1 MSLRTATSGKDPM
14 SRVYTLL
21 IGLLLSLISLSLQAA
36 QLTASVDRTRL
47 NAGETVEL
55 TLETDDVT
63 QFGKPDMSALESS
76 FEVRDTRQ
84 LNSLKT
90 LDGSSQATTR
100 WIVTLLPRETGSVLI
115 PSLQLGELK
124 SQPLTLQVLQ
134 SEPQDP
140 GSHLASI
147 FIEASL
153 DQDSVYVQAQTVLT
167 LRVYHSVSLF
177 DDSSLSPLQV
187 PDARVEK
194 LGDSRTYEKL
204 INGVRHG
211 VIETRYAIYP
221 QQSGVLKIPAQVF
234 SATLVQTPAEGS
246 QGQDANPFG
255 PQPGRSVRVKSA
267 EVPLTVKPKPA
278 DYPADVAWLP
288 ARSISLEESWSPEP
302 GTTQVGDSLTRTLIL
317 KAEGLAGAQL
327 PPLPPT
333 EVPGLRRYPDQPQ
346 LRNLPS
352 ERGLIGTREEREA
365 LVPTRAGAIDLPAVE
380 VTWWNT
386 REDHLEHT
394 SLAARTLQISSN
406 PGLAVDTPVNNDMSG
421 VTVIGPPVW
430 PWQLSTLLLACTT
443 FYGFALWW
451 RARGQPAIARA
462 VQTGPSPRT
471 VLDDLKRACLAND
484 PQGTRQAL
492 DAWAR
497 QQPETLAEMAAR
509 FVPLSDALDGLNGAL
524 YSETGKLW
532 LGEDLWRAVR
542 KLPAAEHIKDP
553 AGDAGLPPLYPK

>member
-1 MSLRTATSGKDPM
+1 M
-14 SRVYTLL
+14 SRAYTLL
-21 IGLLLSLISLSLQAA
+21 TGLVLSLVALSLQAA
-36 QLTASVDRTRL
+36 DLTASVDRTRL
-47 NAGETVEL
+47 NVGETVEL
-55 TLETDDVT
+55 TLETEDVT
-63 QFGKPDMSALESS
+63 QFGKPDLTALDGD

-84 LNSLKT
+84 VNRLTTPGTQN
-90 LDGSSQATTR
+90 QATTR
-100 WIVTLLPRETGSVLI
+100 WIITLLPKQTGSVTI
-115 PSLQLGELK
+115 PALQLGELK
-124 SQPLTLQVLQ
+124 SQPLTLQVIQ
-134 SEPQDP
+134 SEPKEQDRQ
-140 GSHLASI
+140 LAPV
-147 FIEASL
+147 FFEATL
-153 DQDSVYVQAQTVLT
+153 DQNSVYVQAQVVLT
-167 LRVYHSVSLF
+167 LRIYHSVQLF

-187 PDARVEK
+187 PDARIEK

-211 VIETRYAIYP
+211 VIEMRYALYP
-221 QQSGVLKIPAQVF
+221 QHSGEMTIPSQVF
-234 SATLVQTPAEGS
+234 SATQVQAQASGTQTQE
-246 QGQDANPFG
+246 ANLFG
-255 PQPGRSVRVKSA
+255 PQPGKVMRVNSV
-267 EVPLTVKPKPA
+267 EVPLSVKAVPA
-278 DYPADVAWLP
+278 DYPSNVPWLP
-288 ARSISLEESWSPEP
+288 ARSINLEESWSPEP
-302 GTTQVGDSLTRTLIL
+302 GKTQVGDSLTRTLIL

-327 PPLPPT
+327 PPLPAT
-333 EVPGLRRYPDQPQ
+333 DVPGLRRYPDQPQ

-365 LVPTRAGAIDLPAVE
+365 LVPARAGAIDLPAVE

-394 SLAARTLQISSN
+394 SLPARTLQIMGN
-406 PGLAVDTPVNNDMSG
+406 PTLGVDTPVSNDMGG

-430 PWQLSTLLLACTT
+430 PWQLSTLFFACTT
-443 FYGFALWW
+443 LLGCLLWW

-484 PQGTRQAL
+484 PQATRQAL

-497 QQPETLAEMAAR
+497 QQPETLADMAAR

-542 KLPAAEHIKDP
+542 TLPAAEHIQDL

>member
-115 PSLQLGELK
+115 PLLQLGELK

-451 RARGQPAIARA
+451 RARGQPA
-462 VQTGPSPRT
+462 
-471 VLDDLKRACLAND
+471 
-484 PQGTRQAL
+484 
-492 DAWAR
+492 
-497 QQPETLAEMAAR
+497 
-509 FVPLSDALDGLNGAL
+509 
-524 YSETGKLW
+524 
-532 LGEDLWRAVR
+532 
-542 KLPAAEHIKDP
+542 
-553 AGDAGLPPLYPK
+553 